1 MTGFACILELLV
13 EPLYILSQKKK
24 YYNIRVYTEP
34 AASLLRCL
42 MTFILV
48 KGYADVVINILL
60 FTVMSFCSYYLHNLL
75 PRVSFVK
82 GIIVKGII
90 ITL

>member
-1 MTGFACILELLV
+1 MYLLQMAGFACILELLA

-34 AASLLRCL
+34 AANLLRCL

-48 KGYADVVINILL
+48 NGHADVVINLRL
-60 FTVMSFCSYYLHNLL
+60 YTVLSFCPCYLYNSLL
-75 PRVSFVK
+75 
-82 GIIVKGII
+82 
-90 ITL
+90 